1 MPSIE
6 ANNALKKKSKFKKLK
21 ISGKALP
28 WFFLAPL
35 LIMIALFWIFPVVLT
50 VYLSFTNLSIKNF
63 LAFIRDFFTPD
74 VKLTLNNFRKIFL
87 GGDPYLPEVLKI
99 TALYVGSV
107 LAINALFT
115 IVLSIAI
122 AFFVRNEILSMI
134 LRISWLLPRITPG
147 IIYALLWIWFIDP
160 EVGLLNPFFKFF
172 GVPESWLPSNWL
184 LDKPYSQ
191 LLMIMINGYV
201 GASFGMII
209 YTAAI
214 KSIPVDLINAALADG
229 ASDFQIARHII
240 IPLLRWPMLFVI
252 SWQTLSLLASYE
264 YILMVWGA
272 GGGGGY
278 AGIARAAGVMVYSL
292 YSYTQAFSEY
302 NYGYAA
308 AISLILVII
317 GIALIMTYF
326 KVFGF
331 RRLMEPSRVE
341 V

>member
-1 MPSIE
+1 MPHTKHQNLEKRSRIKG
-6 ANNALKKKSKFKKLK
+6 LKVSSK
-21 ISGKALP
+21 ILP
-28 WFFLAPL
+28 WLFLAPL
-35 LIMIALFWIFPVVLT
+35 LTMIVLFWILPVALT
-50 VYLSFTNLSIKNF
+50 VYLSFTDLTIKNF
-63 LAFIRDFFTPD
+63 LAFIRDFFTPS
-74 VKLTLNNFRKIFL
+74 VKLTLDNFRKIFL
-87 GGDPYLPEVLKI
+87 GGDPYLAEVLRI

-107 LAINALFT
+107 LAINSLYA
-115 IVLSIAI
+115 IILSLAI
-122 AFFVRNEILSMI
+122 AFFIRNEILSML

-147 IIYALLWIWFIDP
+147 IIYALLWIWFVDP
-160 EVGLLNPFFKFF
+160 EVGLMNTFLQFL
-172 GVPESWLPSNWL
+172 GVPKSWLPSSWL
-184 LDKPYSQ
+184 LDVPYSQ

-331 RRLMEPSRVE
+331 RRLMEPSRIE